1 MNLQFNKNTAQI
13 LSILFIALIG
23 FGTST
28 VFFILAG
35 INNIP
40 LSDLAVRDIIV
51 QNLKISISYLGN
63 LIIGIWFFL
72 NAEKLNQD
80 KWTWVLIGL
89 VGGQYSLILLLMSAL
104 VQRTDKKQDLF
115 KLFLNIIVLLILAT
129 GIQYIPKSWFKPGPE
144 LLLNYALLNKSAL
157 VTTTPL
163 IVNLVYT
170 AGLNIFF
177 ARKINILLNCYKIE
191 KKGFWII
198 ATLITGLFS
207 VILVHNLVLFEKKI
221 SVVPIE
227 P

>member
-104 VQRTDKKQDLF
+104 VQKTENKQDLF

-177 ARKINILLNCYKIE
+177 ARRINTLLNYYKIE
-191 KKGFWII
+191 KKGIWII

-207 VILVHNLVLFEKKI
+207 VILVHNLMLFEKKI

>member
-23 FGTST
+23 FGTSI
-28 VFFILAG
+28 VLFIIAG
-35 INNIP
+35 VNNIP
-40 LSDLAVRDIIV
+40 LPDLAIRNIIIL
-51 QNLKISISYLGN
+51 NLKISITYLSN

-177 ARKINILLNCYKIE
+177 ARRINTLLNYYKIE
-191 KKGFWII
+191 KKGIWII

-207 VILVHNLVLFEKKI
+207 VILVHNLMLFEKKI